1 MIPCRGTQT
10 TGVILNDDIPTGT
23 DSLDIYINNSI
34 SVDDSPDVM
43 PEETYSNEY
52 SPEVIN
58 RYDTRINK
66 DHKRGKHMKF
76 KNGCRHHPNKG

>member
-10 TGVILNDDIPTGT
+10 TGVILNDDIPTGIT
-23 DSLDIYINNSI
+23 DQTIYEIHNF
-34 SVDDSPDVM
+34 VDDSPDVM

-52 SPEVIN
+52 SLEVIN

-66 DHKRGKHMKF
+66 NHKRGKHIKF
-76 KNGCRHHPNKG
+76 KNGYRHHPNRG